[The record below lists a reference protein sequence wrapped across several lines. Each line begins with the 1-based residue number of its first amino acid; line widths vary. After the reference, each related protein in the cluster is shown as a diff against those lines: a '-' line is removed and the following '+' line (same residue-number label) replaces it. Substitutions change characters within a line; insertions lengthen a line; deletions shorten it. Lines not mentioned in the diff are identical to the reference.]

1 MRMHKSIP
9 FLVLFVAGLLTA
21 AAPVWGQGNMPKVTA
36 SALANKT
43 AAVAGSDLKLL
54 VKLEIPDDVHIYWRS
69 PGGTGLP
76 TKIEWS
82 GPPGVSF
89 GRTQFPAPQLKYD
102 ETLKENSYVI
112 TGTAMF
118 VTPVTIAKG
127 VSAESLDLKAT
138 VSWLACRKGQCV
150 PDGAELSVTLPVAAS
165 AKPANADAF
174 EEAEWS
180 LPVSMAKAANAKI
193 SGKSDAKAL
202 KAGAT
207 FTATLVADIEKH
219 HHMQSHKPLED
230 YLVPA
235 IVFLEPTPG
244 LEYGEFSYPKGKVR
258 NDEMLGKLSEY
269 AGKTEF
275 RIPVKVT
282 DEYDPTR
289 TDAVRGVLQYQI
301 CNDSGT
307 CYPPQAVE
315 FEVPVADG
323 KGSKATAV
331 DLSETD
337 IATRDD
343 SKATVVNESSIADDD
358 KMRKS
363 EDVADQTAT
372 ALTDDE
378 SNAGWLTRSQNYLKS
393 LGYFGVL
400 FMAFIGGMVLNLMP
414 CVLPVISLKVMSFV
428 KQAGED
434 RGRILA
440 LGIAYCTGIMS
451 FFSVLAAMYYAGGSQ
466 WGEHFQRPVVVL
478 VLAGV
483 VTAFALS
490 LFGVFAVFTPKIVN
504 EFGQKAEAREGLPS
518 AYFTGVLATLLGTAC
533 TAPFLSASVG
543 AASEFPPLQ
552 GAFIFFAV
560 GVGMMLPFLA
570 LSAVPAWLKFVP
582 KPGPW
587 MGTFEA
593 IMGFILLLTVVWIL
607 NPIRGQLGDYGL
619 LLAIFFL
626 IGVGMSVWI
635 KGKAQFGATGSKKRW
650 LNVTSLALLIV
661 SWVIPF
667 QVFSTIEKLQQ
678 SVMRNEELIGLG
690 LIYETREDSSD
701 TSVAWNSEKQWEKAN
716 GEIPWL
722 HYDQQVVRDYV
733 NAGFPVFVD
742 FTADWCASCKVNL
755 GSSININQT
764 KQLLQQNDIVPF
776 EADYTNRNPKIRKI
790 LKEYGR
796 AGVPLYLV
804 FHPNRPDEPI
814 ILPEVLS
821 PGIVADALKTVSA
834 KRLANR

>member
-43 AAVAGSDLKLL
+43 AGVAGSDLKLL

-127 VSAESLDLKAT
+127 VSADSLDLKAT

-244 LEYGEFSYPKGKVR
+244 LEYGEINYPKGKVR

-282 DEYDPTR
+282 DEYDPAR

-307 CYPPQAVE
+307 CFPPQMVA
-315 FEVPVADG
+315 FEIPIGDG
-323 KGSKATAV
+323 KGSKTTA
-331 DLSETD
+331 LGNNASA
-337 IATRDD
+337 IANDD
-343 SKATVVNESSIADDD
+343 ANES
-358 KMRKS
+358 KKS
-363 EDVADQTAT
+363 SPATDQKSDTKKAAAT
-372 ALTDDE
+372 NDE
-378 SNAGWLTRSQNYLKS
+378 SDIGWLARSQNYLFS
-393 LGYFGVL
+393 FGYAGVL
-400 FMAFIGGMVLNLMP
+400 VMAFIGGMVLNLMP

-434 RGRILA
+434 RGRVLI
-440 LGIAYCTGIMS
+440 LGITYCLGILT
-451 FFSVLAAMYYAGGSQ
+451 FFSVLAALYYSGGTQ
-466 WGEHFQRPVVVL
+466 WGELFQQPLVVL
-478 VLAGV
+478 ILAGV
-483 VTAFALS
+483 VTGFGLS
-490 LFGVFAVFTPKIVN
+490 LFGVHAVFTPKVIN
-504 EFGQKAEAREGLPS
+504 ELGQKAEQQEGLPS
-518 AYFTGVLATLLGTAC
+518 AYFTGVLATMLGTAC
-533 TAPFLSASVG
+533 TAPFLSAALG
-543 AASEFPPLQ
+543 AANDFGPFR
-552 GAFIFFAV
+552 GALIFFAV
-560 GVGMMLPFLA
+560 GLGMAAPFFL
-570 LSAVPAWLKFVP
+570 LSAVPAWLKYVP
-582 KPGPW
+582 KPGKW

-593 IMGFILLLTVVWIL
+593 VMGFILLATVVWIL
-607 NPIRGQLGDYGL
+607 NPIRGQLGDFGL
-619 LLAIFFL
+619 LMSMLFL
-626 IGVGMSVWI
+626 LGVAAAVWVRG
-635 KGKAQFGATGSKKRW
+635 KGQFGAKPAVKRATTVGF
-650 LNVTSLALLIV
+650 LAILALAWI
-661 SWVIPF
+661 IPF
-667 QVFSTIEKLQQ
+667 QLFTTVAELQATQ
-678 SVMRNEELIGLG
+678 AREHELITLG
-690 LIYETREDSSD
+690 RIKESEPQSGDR
-701 TSVAWNSEKQWEKAN
+701 VAWDTDSQWERSG

-722 HYDQQVVRDYV
+722 SYHPDYV
-733 NAGFPVFVD
+733 ERYVDAGYVVFVD
-742 FTADWCASCKVNL
+742 FTADWCASCKTNL
-755 GSSININQT
+755 KTSIDIEQT
-764 KQLLQQNDIVPF
+764 RQLMQQLDVVPF
-776 EADYTNRNPKIRKI
+776 EGDYTVKVPTITKALQR
-790 LKEYGR
+790 YQR

-804 FHPNRPDEPI
+804 FRPNQPNDPI
-814 ILPEVLS
+814 VLPELLT
-821 PGIVADALKTVSA
+821 PGMVAEALKSA
-834 KRLANR
+834 GETRLANAKD